1 MEKNETNKYPIKMH
15 ELRKY
20 SLAYMNALRNQEI
33 SFCWNGE
40 HIPIHYAADV
50 IAKMS
55 SNGINEKNINKNK

>member
-1 MEKNETNKYPIKMH
+1 
-15 ELRKY
+15 
-20 SLAYMNALRNQEI
+20 MNALRNQEI